1 MQLLYR
7 EWIKNK
13 ILLYNIG
20 NYIEYPVINHKGKE
34 NEKEYVYIYTLY
46 IYTFVYN

>member
-34 NEKEYVYIYTLY
+34 NEKKICIY